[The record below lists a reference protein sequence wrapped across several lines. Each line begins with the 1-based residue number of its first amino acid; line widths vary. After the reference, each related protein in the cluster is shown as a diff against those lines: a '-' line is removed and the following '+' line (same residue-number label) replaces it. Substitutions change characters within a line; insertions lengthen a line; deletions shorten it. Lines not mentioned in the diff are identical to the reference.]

1 MKKFLIGIAVGG
13 MMLTSVSV
21 EAAQNQK
28 NHRNNDWVAP
38 LVIGS
43 MIGIIMNN
51 AANQNVHHE
60 RRRGFRHHPRY
71 RRYLPIDRPR
81 FERPRYY
88 PRYIKK
94 CITVGSYWTE
104 YGYRPRIACHFVPS
118 ERRRYLEETS
128 PHRN

>member
-60 RRRGFRHHPRY
+60 RRLGFRTHPS
-71 RRYLPIDRPR
+71 
-81 FERPRYY
+81 Y
-88 PRYIKK
+88 PRYLQSDQPG
-94 CITVGSYWTE
+94 CQ
-104 YGYRPRIACHFVPS
+104 RDR
-118 ERRRYLEETS
+118 
-128 PHRN
+128 